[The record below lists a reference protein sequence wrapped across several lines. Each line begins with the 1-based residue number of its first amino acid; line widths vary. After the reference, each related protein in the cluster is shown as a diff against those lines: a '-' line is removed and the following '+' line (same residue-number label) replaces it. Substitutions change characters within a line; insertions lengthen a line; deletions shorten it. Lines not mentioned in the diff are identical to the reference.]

1 MRVLEISP
9 SDEYRKQQFIDLPS
23 KIYRDIPLWVPPFVS
38 EDRKIFDREN
48 NPFFKHSQAAFYLAI
63 SADGSP
69 VGRLAI
75 LNNRHFNKFNQ
86 ARTTFF
92 HLFEC
97 VNDPDV
103 ARALFD
109 LGFEWAR
116 RQELNRII
124 GPRGF
129 SSLDGLG
136 MLINGFEHRP
146 ALGIPY
152 NPPYY
157 PALIEKAGFT
167 PQSDIVSGYLSTE
180 MEFPSKI
187 HRIAEKVQERRGI
200 SSARYSSRRDLR
212 RMVGYLRALYN
223 EMIRGTTDN
232 VPLTDEEADE
242 IANQLLR
249 FADPKLIKVIMK
261 DNSPIGFMF
270 AYPDISAALQ
280 RTHGQI
286 FPFGW
291 IDMLIEMRRSEWVN
305 INGAGILPEYR
316 GLGGTAILFSEM
328 HKSIIEGKF
337 KHAELVQI
345 GSDNDTMLRELRSL
359 GVDFY
364 KTHRIYEKMLG

>member
-1 MRVLEISP
+1 MRVIEISP
-9 SDEYRKQQFIDLPS
+9 SEEYRKQQFLDLPS
-23 KIYRDIPLWVPPFVS
+23 KIYRDIPQWVPHLVD
-38 EDRKIFDREN
+38 EDRKIFDVEG
-48 NPFFKHSQAAFYLAI
+48 NPFYKHSQAAFYLAI

-75 LNNRHFNKFNQ
+75 LNNRHFNNFNQ
-86 ARTTFF
+86 ARTAFF
-92 HLFEC
+92 YLFEC
-97 VNDPDV
+97 VNDPQV
-103 ARALFD
+103 AIALFEE
-109 LGFEWAR
+109 GFDWAH
-116 RQELNRII
+116 RQELNRVI

-136 MLINGFEHRP
+136 MLINGFDHRP

-157 PALIEKAGFT
+157 PAIVESSGFT
-167 PQSDIVSGYLSTE
+167 PHSDIVSGYLSTE
-180 MEFPSKI
+180 MEFPAKI
-187 HRIAEKVQERRGI
+187 HRISEMVQERRGI
-200 SSARYSSRRDLR
+200 SIARYASRRDLR
-212 RMVGYLRALYN
+212 QVVGHLRSLYN
-223 EMIRGTTDN
+223 EMIRGTDDN
-232 VPLTDEEADE
+232 VPLTDEEAAE

-261 DNSPIGFMF
+261 DNSPIGFLF

-280 RTHGQI
+280 HTHGQI

-291 IDMLIEMRRSEWVN
+291 IDVLLEMRRSEWVN
-305 INGAGILPEYR
+305 INGAGILPEYQ

-328 HKSIIEGKF
+328 HKSIVEGKF

-364 KTHRIYEKMLG
+364 KTHRIYEKKL